1 MKYKKLV
8 LVTTLVNLGVAIP
21 IVFINFLF
29 FKNTVL
35 FFPINFLSVLMVILP
50 FLLFKYLE
58 VSRVKSL
65 EEMFTVFLRDLVEA
79 VRGGLVLPQAFK
91 RVSKNDYGPLTPYV
105 KKMAARVDWG
115 IPVEKILFNFSKETG
130 SKLIGR
136 VISSV
141 IESHRAGGNLTD
153 VLEAL
158 GNTAVEVER
167 LRAERRL
174 YLQSQVITGYIVFFV
189 FLGVM
194 IGLKK
199 FLLPS
204 LTELSVGA
212 APPAI
217 KPTLIAKEY
226 TGMFQNLIVIQ
237 GFFAGLIVGKMAE
250 GQVWAGVKHSLIM
263 MVIGIAAYLI
273 FG

>member
-1 MKYKKLV
+1 
-8 LVTTLVNLGVAIP
+8 
-21 IVFINFLF
+21 
-29 FKNTVL
+29 
-35 FFPINFLSVLMVILP
+35 
-50 FLLFKYLE
+50 LE